1 MNREYDV
8 IVVGS
13 GAGGA
18 TVACEMTRAGKRVLL
33 LERGGRTRIMGST
46 LTVAFSLERFG
57 LTRSNEKNTVVFGNN
72 YGGLSLLSAGC
83 AIPPPKTIFEPIGI
97 DLRAE
102 TEAARKEMW
111 IQLLPDELMGAI
123 NLRLLEAANDA
134 GFHWKPVENFID
146 ATKCRPDCGACM
158 LGCPTGAKWNARVY
172 ADEAVA
178 NGADLL
184 LHTTVSSVL
193 VENNKAIGVEG
204 RRMGRK
210 EIYHAKAVVLSAGTG
225 NVHILRKAGIQEAG
239 NGFCCDWLQFVG
251 GIIPGMRTG
260 RSNPMTVG
268 TMEHYESDGIAILPV
283 FPNWAQFAV
292 MLGFMGWKALGNL
305 AHFRR
310 YTGLM
315 VKIRDDREGAI
326 HSAASFSKPLTSGDV
341 KKLDK
346 GTAIIRKILKK
357 AGADMERILVLKPT
371 GAHPSVTCGIGR
383 VVDTDLQTA
392 VENLYCCDSSVFP
405 AALGTPTVWTLVA
418 LGKRLGKH
426 LSRKMG

>member
-18 TVACEMTRAGKRVLL
+18 AVACELTRAGKKVLL
-33 LERGGRTRIMGST
+33 LERGGRTRIMGNT
-46 LTVAFSLERFG
+46 LTVALSLEKFG
-57 LTRSNEKNTVVFGNN
+57 LTRSREKNTVVFGNN

-83 AIPPPKTIFEPIGI
+83 AIPPQKSIFDPVGV
-97 DLRAE
+97 DLCAE
-102 TEAARKEMW
+102 TESARKEMW
-111 IQLLPDELMGAI
+111 VQVLPDELAGAV

-134 GFHWKPVENFID
+134 GFHWQRVENFID
-146 ATKCRPDCGACM
+146 ARKCRPDCGACM

-172 ADEAVA
+172 ADEAIA
-178 NGADLL
+178 GGADLR

-193 VENNKAIGVEG
+193 MENGKAVGVEG
-204 RRMGRK
+204 RRLGRK
-210 EIYHAKAVVLSAGTG
+210 VSYHSKAVVLSAGTG
-225 NVHILRKAGIQEAG
+225 NVSILRKAGIREAG

-268 TMEHYESDGIAILPV
+268 TMEHYEADGIAIMPV

-292 MLGFMGWKALGNL
+292 MLGFMGGKALRRL
-305 AHFRR
+305 PDFWR

-315 VKIRDDREGAI
+315 VKIRDERQGAI
-326 HSAASFSKPLTSGDV
+326 FGGTSFSKPITRDDMA
-341 KKLDK
+341 KLNK
-346 GTAIIRKILKK
+346 GIEIIRKILKK
-357 AGADMERILVLKPT
+357 AGADMNRILVLKPS
-371 GAHPSVTCGIGR
+371 GAHPSATCGIGR
-383 VVDTDLQTA
+383 VVDGNLQTA
-392 VENLYCCDSSVFP
+392 IANLYCCDSSVFP
-405 AALGTPTVWTLVA
+405 SSLGTPTVWTNVA

-426 LSRKMG
+426 LSGKTG